1 MRRNPKIRINLSIII
16 LIPVLAVCLLPFS
29 ASAAL
34 NQEPGELRMPHFPN
48 LAINTTAYKGASAWA
63 AAELDKAAE
72 YGLIT
77 SRIKNNMSA
86 KVTREEF
93 AEIAL
98 KLYEKYTGKTASQGS
113 TGFSD
118 TTNPEVLKA
127 ANLGLVTGVG
137 GNRYAP
143 TELVTREQM
152 ATILFRAM
160 KIINPAADYQTQG
173 AALFADN
180 DKVKSWAREGVYY
193 CYKVQIVK
201 GVGKTNG
208 ADLFDPD
215 GNATREQAVLVSLR
229 AYELLTGK
237 SSPVDTGAGI
247 IAAAGVHPSQS
258 RLSLPKG
265 FPKNIPFADDA
276 YNLTK
281 EASEGSIFLQYQSG
295 KKLSDLAN
303 LYRNFIK
310 QYDSDCQ
317 EMKDNTYSVF
327 TAEMPGY
334 ELNLMIA
341 DVGNITVSMTL
352 NFPEGIPDVP
362 DGGTDAVIAGT
373 DGSEVTDGT
382 GAAVTNQEHDGELSG
397 HYAKTDYSDGI
408 IDASGVSN
416 PNAMI
421 PSRLVAGSACTD
433 PYSTN
438 LFIKKDDKSLWG
450 FGNDL
455 YTGAVQGTYGW
466 EPVKADA
473 TWTMIDQD
481 GYCLGTQSTNYYV
494 LKSDKSLW
502 SYGSNDAF
510 LLGNGEAYLYGDY
523 PPAKILDNVRTAN
536 IGQNGIAVKTDNTMW
551 IWGFSGPVFS
561 VLEQPESDRL
571 VPEKAMD
578 NVVDAVQSA
587 SLDYYDDGL
596 IMVLKTDGSV
606 WVWGEGNCGDGGV
619 TPGRETPIKVMNG
632 VKKIEASH
640 SLCCMIKNDNS
651 LWVWQAHE
659 TNSGLKQSLIRPT
672 KIMDNVREVSPGR
685 GFLIALKNDGTVWAY
700 GDNTYGKC
708 GIGKLSPGY
717 LSSPVKILD
726 GVAEISATDENA
738 FALMNDGRIMGWG
751 LNDATRL
758 EGDYDWLDTE
768 EWRILKPTDIGI
780 TAR

>member
-1 MRRNPKIRINLSIII
+1 MRRNMSIIT
-16 LIPVLAVCLLPFS
+16 LLAVLAIFFLPFS

-34 NQEPGELRMPHFPN
+34 NPKPNEDELPLPHFSD
-48 LAINTTAYKGASAWA
+48 LAINTAAYSGASSWA
-63 AAELDKAAE
+63 VVELDKAVE

-77 SRIKNNMSA
+77 NRIKNNMAA

-98 KLYEKYTGKTASQGS
+98 KLYEKYTGKTASQGD
-113 TGFSD
+113 TRFSD
-118 TTNPEVLKA
+118 TSNPEILKA

-137 GNRYAP
+137 GNRYSP
-143 TELVTREQM
+143 SELVTREQM
-152 ATILFRAM
+152 ATILLRVM
-160 KIINPAADYQTQG
+160 KVISPAADYQTQG
-173 AALFADN
+173 AAVFADDN
-180 DKVKSWAREGVYY
+180 KVESWAREGVYY

-201 GVGKTNG
+201 GVGKING
-208 ADLFDPD
+208 ADRFDPD

-229 AYELLTGK
+229 AYESLSGK
-237 SSPVDTGAGI
+237 SSTVDTGTDTT
-247 IAAAGVHPSQS
+247 AASGSHPSQS
-258 RLSLPKG
+258 KLSLPNG
-265 FPKNIPFADDA
+265 FPKNIPFTHDA
-276 YNLTK
+276 YNVAK
-281 EASEGSIFLQYQSG
+281 EANEGTIFLQYQSDN
-295 KKLSDLAN
+295 KLADTIT
-303 LYRNFIK
+303 LYSSFIK

-317 EMKDNTYSVF
+317 EFSDGTYSVF

-352 NFPEGIPDVP
+352 NFPEGVPEVP

-382 GAAVTNQEHDGELSG
+382 GAAETNQEHDGELSG

-416 PNAMI
+416 PNAMM

-438 LFIKKDDKSLWG
+438 LFIRKDDKSLWG

-455 YTGAVQGTYGW
+455 YTGAVQGAYGW
-466 EPVKADA
+466 KSIEADA

-502 SYGSNDAF
+502 SYGANDVS

-536 IGQNGIAVKTDNTMW
+536 IGKNGIAVKTDNTLW

-571 VPEKAMD
+571 LPEKAMD

-606 WVWGEGNCGDGGV
+606 WTWGEGNCGDGGV
-619 TPGRETPIKVMNG
+619 TPGRESPIKVMNG

-659 TNSGLKQSLIRPT
+659 TNSGLKQNLIRPT
-672 KIMDNVREVSPGR
+672 KIMDNVREASPGE

-708 GIGKLSPGY
+708 GIGKLTPGY

-726 GVAEISATDENA
+726 GVAEISATDQNA
-738 FALMNDGRIMGWG
+738 FALMNDGRILGWG

-780 TAR
+780 TAK

>member
-1 MRRNPKIRINLSIII
+1 MRRNLSIIT
-16 LIPVLAVCLLPFS
+16 LLAVLAIFFLPFS

-34 NQEPGELRMPHFPN
+34 NPKPNEDELPLTHFSD
-48 LAINTTAYKGASAWA
+48 LAINTAAYQGASSWA
-63 AAELDKAAE
+63 VVELDKAVE

-77 SRIKNNMSA
+77 QRIKNNMAA

-98 KLYEKYTGKTASQGS
+98 KLYEKYTGKTASQGN
-113 TGFSD
+113 THFSD
-118 TTNPEVLKA
+118 TSNPEILKA

-137 GNRYAP
+137 GSRYSP
-143 TELVTREQM
+143 SELITREQM

-160 KIINPAADYQTQG
+160 KVINPAADYKTQG
-173 AALFADN
+173 TSVFADDN
-180 DKVKSWAREGVYY
+180 KVESWAREGVYY

-201 GVGKTNG
+201 GVGKING
-208 ADLFDPD
+208 ADRFDPD

-229 AYELLTGK
+229 SYESLSGK
-237 SSPVDTGAGI
+237 SSTVSTGTDTT
-247 IAAAGVHPSQS
+247 AASGSHPSQS
-258 RLSLPKG
+258 ELSLPNG

-276 YNLTK
+276 FNITK
-281 EASEGSIFLQYQSG
+281 EASEGTIFLQYQSD
-295 KKLSDLAN
+295 KKLADTIA
-303 LYRNFIK
+303 LYSSFIK

-317 EMKDNTYSVF
+317 EFSDGTYSVF

-438 LFIKKDDKSLWG
+438 LFIRKDDKSLWG

-455 YTGAVQGTYGW
+455 YIGAVKGAYGW
-466 EPVKADA
+466 KPVKADA

-481 GYCLGTQSTNYYV
+481 GYSLGTQSTNYYV

-502 SYGSNDAF
+502 SYGANDAS

-536 IGQNGIAVKTDNTMW
+536 IGKNGIAVKTDNTLW
-551 IWGFSGPVFS
+551 IWGFSGPIFS

-606 WVWGEGNCGDGGV
+606 WTWGEGNCGDGGV
-619 TPGRETPIKVMNG
+619 TPGRKTPIKVMNG

-651 LWVWQAHE
+651 LWIWQAHE
-659 TNSGLKQSLIRPT
+659 TNSGLKQNLISPV
-672 KIMDNVREVSPGR
+672 KIMDNVKEVSPGE

-700 GDNTYGKC
+700 GDNTYGRC
-708 GIGKLSPGY
+708 GIGKLTPGY

-726 GVAEISATDENA
+726 GVAEISATDQNA

-751 LNDATRL
+751 LNDRTHR
-758 EGDYDWLDTE
+758 EGDFDWLDTD
-768 EWRILKPTDIGI
+768 EWRILKPTDVGI
-780 TAR
+780 TAK

>member
-1 MRRNPKIRINLSIII
+1 MRRNPKIRRNLSIII

-34 NQEPGELRMPHFPN
+34 NQEPGELRMPDFPN

-137 GNRYAP
+137 SNRYAP
-143 TELVTREQM
+143 AELVTREQM

-160 KIINPAADYQTQG
+160 KIINLAADYQTQS

-201 GVGKTNG
+201 GVGKTNE

-247 IAAAGVHPSQS
+247 IAAAGAHPSQL

-276 YNLTK
+276 CNLTK
-281 EASEGSIFLQYQSG
+281 EASEGSIFLQYQSD

-317 EMKDNTYSVF
+317 EMKDNTYSIF

-373 DGSEVTDGT
+373 DDPEASGGAGSAEI
-382 GAAVTNQEHDGELSG
+382 NQGHDSELSG

-421 PSRLVAGSACTD
+421 PSRLVVGSACTD

-438 LFIKKDDKSLWG
+438 LFIRKD
-450 FGNDL
+450 
-455 YTGAVQGTYGW
+455 
-466 EPVKADA
+466 
-473 TWTMIDQD
+473 
-481 GYCLGTQSTNYYV
+481 
-494 LKSDKSLW
+494 DKSLW
-502 SYGSNDAF
+502 SYGANDAF
-510 LLGNGEAYLYGDY
+510 LLGNGEGYLYGDY
-523 PPAKILDNVRTAN
+523 PPSKILDNVRTAN
-536 IGQNGIAVKTDNTMW
+536 IGQNGIAVKTENTMW

-571 VPEKAMD
+571 VPEKVMD
-578 NVVDAVQSA
+578 NVVYAVQSA
-587 SLDYYDDGL
+587 SLDSYNDGL

-606 WVWGEGNCGDGGV
+606 WTWGEGNCGDEG
-619 TPGRETPIKVMNG
+619 
-632 VKKIEASH
+632 
-640 SLCCMIKNDNS
+640 IKN
-651 LWVWQAHE
+651 
-659 TNSGLKQSLIRPT
+659 
-672 KIMDNVREVSPGR
+672 
-685 GFLIALKNDGTVWAY
+685 
-700 GDNTYGKC
+700 
-708 GIGKLSPGY
+708 KLQ
-717 LSSPVKILD
+717 K
-726 GVAEISATDENA
+726 
-738 FALMNDGRIMGWG
+738 
-751 LNDATRL
+751 
-758 EGDYDWLDTE
+758 
-768 EWRILKPTDIGI
+768 
-780 TAR
+780 

>member
-1 MRRNPKIRINLSIII
+1 MRRNLSIIS
-16 LIPVLAVCLLPFS
+16 LLTVLAIFFLPSS
-29 ASAAL
+29 ASSAL
-34 NQEPGELRMPHFPN
+34 NPEPDELHIPHFSE
-48 LAINTTAYKGASAWA
+48 LAITTTAYSGASSWA
-63 AAELDKAAE
+63 VVELDKAVE

-77 SRIKNNMSA
+77 NRIKNNMAA

-98 KLYEKYTGKTASQGS
+98 KLYEKYTGKTASQGNIH
-113 TGFSD
+113 FSD
-118 TTNPEVLKA
+118 TSNPEILKA
-127 ANLGLVTGVG
+127 ANLGIITGVG
-137 GNRYAP
+137 GNQYAP
-143 TELVTREQM
+143 SELVTREQM

-160 KIINPAADYQTQG
+160 KVISPAVDYQTEG
-173 AALFADN
+173 AAVFADDN
-180 DKVKSWAREGVYY
+180 KVESWAREGVYY

-208 ADLFDPD
+208 ADRFDPD

-229 AYELLTGK
+229 VYESLSGK
-237 SSPVDTGAGI
+237 SSAVGTGTD
-247 IAAAGVHPSQS
+247 AATTSGAHPSQS
-258 RLSLPKG
+258 KLSLPKG
-265 FPKNIPFADDA
+265 FPKSIPFTDDA
-276 YNLTK
+276 YNVAK
-281 EASEGSIFLQYQSG
+281 EASEGSIFLQYESD
-295 KKLSDLAN
+295 KKLADLVT

-310 QYDSDCQ
+310 QYDSDFQ
-317 EMKDNTYSVF
+317 VTKDETYSVF
-327 TAEMPGY
+327 MAEMPDY
-334 ELNLMIA
+334 ELTLMIA

-352 NFPEGIPDVP
+352 NFPEGIPDEP
-362 DGGTDAVIAGT
+362 EDDRNTVIAGI
-373 DGSEVTDGT
+373 DESEVTDGT
-382 GAAVTNQEHDGELSG
+382 AAAVTNQEHDGELSG

-438 LFIKKDDKSLWG
+438 LFIRKDDKSLWG

-455 YTGAVQGTYGW
+455 YTGAVQGAYGW
-466 EPVKADA
+466 KSVNADA
-473 TWTMIDQD
+473 TWTMIDQG

-502 SYGSNDAF
+502 SYGSNDSS

-536 IGQNGIAVKTDNTMW
+536 IGQNGIAVKTDNTLW

-561 VLEQPESDRL
+561 VLEQTESDRL
-571 VPEKAMD
+571 VPEKVLD

-596 IMVLKTDGSV
+596 IMVLKIDGSV
-606 WVWGEGNCGDGGV
+606 WTWGEGNCGDGGV
-619 TPGRETPIKVMNG
+619 TPGRTTPIKVMNG

-659 TNSGLKQSLIRPT
+659 TNSGLKQSLLRPA
-672 KIMDNVREVSPGR
+672 KIMDNVREVSPGV
-685 GFLIALKNDGTVWAY
+685 GFLIALKIDGTVWAY
-700 GDNTYGKC
+700 GDNTYGRC
-708 GIGKLSPGY
+708 GVGKLTPEY

-726 GVAEISATDENA
+726 GVVEISATDQNA
-738 FALMNDGRIMGWG
+738 FALLKDGRIMGWG
-751 LNDATRL
+751 LNDRTHR
-758 EGDYDWLDTE
+758 EGDFDWLDTD
-768 EWRILKPTDIGI
+768 EWRILKPTDVGI
-780 TAR
+780 TAK

>member
-1 MRRNPKIRINLSIII
+1 MKRSLSIII
-16 LIPVLAVCLLPFS
+16 LFTVFTLFFLPFS
-29 ASAAL
+29 VSAAL
-34 NQEPGELRMPHFPN
+34 DPESDELHISHFPVFAAN
-48 LAINTTAYKGASAWA
+48 DAAYMGASSWA
-63 AAELDKAAE
+63 AAELDKAVE

-77 SRIKNNMSA
+77 QRIKSNMSA

-98 KLYEKYTGKTASQGS
+98 KLYEKYTGKSALQGN
-113 TGFSD
+113 TRFSD
-118 TTNPEVLKA
+118 TSNPEILKA
-127 ANLGLVTGVG
+127 ADLGLVTGVG
-137 GNRYAP
+137 DNRYAP
-143 TELVTREQM
+143 AELVTREQM

-160 KIINPAADYQTQG
+160 KVINPAADYQTQS
-173 AALFADN
+173 AAVFADDN
-180 DKVKSWAREGVYY
+180 KVESWAQEGVHY

-201 GVGKTNG
+201 GVGKVNG
-208 ADLFDPD
+208 TDRFDPD

-229 AYELLTGK
+229 AYESLAGK
-237 SSPVDTGAGI
+237 SSTVDTGTDT
-247 IAAAGVHPSQS
+247 AAASGSHPSQLK
-258 RLSLPKG
+258 LSLPKG

-281 EASEGSIFLQYQSG
+281 EAGTDSISLQYQSN
-295 KKLSDLAN
+295 KKLTDTAT
-303 LYRNFIK
+303 LYRNFIR

-317 EMKDNTYSVF
+317 EFSDGTYSVC
-327 TAEMPGY
+327 TAEMQGY
-334 ELNLMIA
+334 ELILMIA
-341 DVGNITVSMTL
+341 DLGNITVSMTL
-352 NFPEGIPDVP
+352 NFPEGVPNIPE
-362 DGGTDAVIAGT
+362 GGADTVIAGT
-373 DGSEVTDGT
+373 DG
-382 GAAVTNQEHDGELSG
+382 
-397 HYAKTDYSDGI
+397 KTDYSDGI
-408 IDASGVSN
+408 TDASGVSN

-421 PSRLVAGSACTD
+421 PGRLVAGSACTD

-438 LFIKKDDKSLWG
+438 LFIRKDDKSLWG

-455 YTGAVQGTYGW
+455 YTGAVQGAYGW
-466 EPVKADA
+466 KPIKADA

-502 SYGSNDAF
+502 SYGANDAS

-523 PPAKILDNVRTAN
+523 PPSKILDNVRTAN
-536 IGQNGIAVKTDNTMW
+536 IGQNGIAVKTDNTLW

-561 VLEQPESDRL
+561 VLPQPESDRL
-571 VPEKAMD
+571 VPEKVMD

-587 SLDYYDDGL
+587 SLDYYNDGL

-606 WVWGEGNCGDGGV
+606 WTWGEGNCGDGGE
-619 TPGRETPIKVMNG
+619 TTGIKTPIKVMNG
-632 VKKIEASH
+632 VKKIEASN

-659 TNSGLKQSLIRPT
+659 TNSGLKQNLLRPT
-672 KIMDNVREVSPGR
+672 KIMDNVREVSPGE

-726 GVAEISATDENA
+726 GVAEISATDQNA
-738 FALMNDGRIMGWG
+738 FALMTDGRIMGWG

-780 TAR
+780 ATR